1 MSVIHDICC
10 HLLALVR
17 HHAGHKPRITD
28 EALAS
33 LTLYPARRV
42 KAEPQTKPPVRITP
56 CPCGDPAPAGFPP
69 CCPNKPCSY
78 AVGRIEHLWNTEER
92 A

>member
-42 KAEPQTKPPVRITP
+42 KAEPK
-56 CPCGDPAPAGFPP
+56 
-69 CCPNKPCSY
+69 KES
-78 AVGRIEHLWNTEER
+78 E
-92 A
+92 